1 MSWLRHRQ
9 PLLLTALL
17 DGLALAL
24 GLFSISEARH
34 GVQLNSIQQIIGLII
49 SYLIM
54 SWLFGSYSLLR
65 WPKLSWPLMLQRVG
79 LSALAT
85 LILALL
91 TGWLVKTTPPGAAI
105 TAEGQLGAIDAIHW
119 HRINSNPSIFTSS
132 PNQAH
137 HKMERPGRRNRKRS
151 N

>member
-17 DGLALAL
+17 DGFALTL

-49 SYLIM
+49 SYWIL

-65 WPKLSWPLMLQRVG
+65 WQKLSWP
-79 LSALAT
+79 
-85 LILALL
+85 
-91 TGWLVKTTPPGAAI
+91 
-105 TAEGQLGAIDAIHW
+105 
-119 HRINSNPSIFTSS
+119 
-132 PNQAH
+132 
-137 HKMERPGRRNRKRS
+137 
-151 N
+151 